1 MCAEIDGKIAKFA
14 ENRLLISQCLSEEQ
28 SITLKGIVGIMENN
42 IQQSQESHYHTH
54 ITSKKKRFELN
65 LKEVWQYRDLI
76 FLFTKRTFTVTYK
89 QTILGPAWIFLN
101 PLISSLIYAFVF
113 GGIAGIGTDGVPG
126 ILFYLCSNAI
136 WIFFSS
142 CVTQNATTFTG
153 NANVFG
159 KVYFPRL
166 TTPISNVISSVIQFG
181 IQMLLV
187 LGFLVFYLVQGQVHP
202 NWAAWALIPLTLVHL
217 GVLGMSVGIIVS
229 SLTTKY
235 RDLSVLVT
243 FGISLWMYLTPIV
256 YPISSVGEGMLKT
269 VFMANPVTPAV
280 ELLRYAVLGQGSV
293 HWGFYG
299 LSCGLTVVLFLLGV
313 MTFNRVEKTF
323 MDTV

>member
-1 MCAEIDGKIAKFA
+1 MEKV
-14 ENRLLISQCLSEEQ
+14 Q
-28 SITLKGIVGIMENN
+28 STSK
-42 IQQSQESHYHTH
+42 YHTH
-54 ITSKKKRFELN
+54 ITSRHRWYDLN

-76 FLFTKRTFTVTYK
+76 TLFTKRTFALTYK
-89 QTILGPAWIFLN
+89 QTVLGPAWIFLN

-113 GGIAGIGTDGVPG
+113 GGIAGIGTDGIPT

-142 CVTQNATTFTG
+142 CVTKNAQTFTA

-166 TTPISNVISSVIQFG
+166 TVPISNVLASVVQFG

-187 LGFLVFYLVQGQVHP
+187 LGFMAYYLVCGQVHP
-202 NWAAWALIPLTLVHL
+202 HWEAWPLIPVALLHL
-217 GVLGMSVGIIVS
+217 GILGLGFGIIIS

-235 RDLSVLVT
+235 RDLAILVT
-243 FGISLWMYLTPIV
+243 FGVQLWMYVTPIV
-256 YPISSVGEGMLKT
+256 YPLSQLGDGLMKT
-269 VFMANPVTPAV
+269 ILMVNPVTAPV
-280 ELLRYAVLGQGSV
+280 EVFRYAVLGQGSILP
-293 HWGFYG
+293 GYLA
-299 LSCGLTVVLFLLGV
+299 LSWAITIFVAVLGV
-313 MTFNRVEKTF
+313 MIFNKVEKTF

>member
-1 MCAEIDGKIAKFA
+1 MQTSDANNYHIH
-14 ENRLLISQCLSEEQ
+14 IS
-28 SITLKGIVGIMENN
+28 
-42 IQQSQESHYHTH
+42 
-54 ITSKKKRFELN
+54 SKRRRFELN
-65 LKEVWQYRDLI
+65 LKEVWRYRDLI
-76 FLFTKRTFTVTYK
+76 MLFTKRSFTVTYK

-113 GGIAGIGTDGVPG
+113 GGIAGIGTDGIPT
-126 ILFYLCSNAI
+126 ILFYLCSNAV
-136 WIFFSS
+136 WIYFST

-153 NANVFG
+153 NAGVFG

-166 TTPISNVISSVIQFG
+166 TTPISNVLSSVIQFG

-187 LGFLVFYLVQGQVHP
+187 LIFMVYYLIRGQVHP
-202 NWAAWALIPLTLVHL
+202 NWAAWTLIPLVLVHL
-217 GVLGMSVGIIVS
+217 GMLGLSFGIIIS

-235 RDLSVLVT
+235 RDLSILVT
-243 FGISLWMYLTPIV
+243 FGVSLWMYITPIV
-256 YPISSVGEGMLKT
+256 YPISSVGEGLMKT
-269 VFMANPVTPAV
+269 IFMINPVTPAV
-280 ELLRYAVLGQGSV
+280 ELLRYAVLGQGTV